1 MSGAHSSKP
10 TTQLTK
16 AVRGLHTHSRTHA
29 LARARALQANGRE
42 PDFTNNAIIRG
53 QDQFTETLDYIFIS
67 KHWQVDAVKPLPAR
81 PAYAQ
86 LEVTGQAARQEC
98 DQAPTSQPV
107 DIDGK
112 PYPDSEQPSD
122 HLMLAATLSLSQ

>member
-1 MSGAHSSKP
+1 MPDAHSSKP

-16 AVRGLHTHSRTHA
+16 AVHGLHIHARTHS
-29 LARARALQANGRE
+29 LARALQATGRE

-81 PAYAQ
+81 PAYAH

-98 DQAPTSQPV
+98 DPAPTSQPV